1 MPVISLKAHFDG
13 RAIQL
18 DEAVELPC
26 DARLLVTVLDPVLLN
41 ETAKPER
48 LSRARRAN
56 NEAWIQKTRVF
67 AEEVVADDEPRLLV
81 QRGTERRLTAVE
93 YLAIERKA
101 EFRSEYLDGS
111 MFAMQ
116 ESSREHSLIRGNFCG
131 ELAKQLKDRTDEV
144 YTANMRVRV
153 PSGLYTYPDVVVCDA
168 PKFDDDHVDT
178 LLNPL
183 VLIEVLSES
192 TADYDRGTKF
202 KHYRQIKSLREYV
215 LVDQEAAQI
224 EHFVFGDDGKWSL
237 TELVGL
243 DQVLK
248 LNSIECQIPLS
259 EIYRK
264 VTFKEADSGEL
275 P

>member
-1 MPVISLKAHFDG
+1 MERFEWHSRVGLYGISSRDCDVSCQANGSVFERETLTVVVI
-13 RAIQL
+13 
-18 DEAVELPC
+18 EENEMTAV
-26 DARLLVTVLDPVLLN
+26 
-41 ETAKPER
+41 AK
-48 LSRARRAN
+48 
-56 NEAWIQKTRVF
+56 K
-67 AEEVVADDEPRLLV
+67 
-81 QRGTERRLTAVE
+81 RLTAEE

-101 EFRSEYLDGS
+101 EFRSEYFAGE
-111 MFAMQ
+111 MFAM
-116 ESSREHSLIRGNFCG
+116 SGASREHNLIVSNLNREVG
-131 ELAKQLKDRTDEV
+131 EQLKDRPCEIYPSD
-144 YTANMRVRV
+144 MRVRI
-153 PSGLYTYPDVVVCDA
+153 PSGLYTYPDVVVVCGS

-202 KHYRQIKSLREYV
+202 KHYRQITSLREYV
-215 LVDQEAAQI
+215 LVDQEATQI
-224 EHFVFGDDGKWSL
+224 EHFALGGDGKWSL
-237 TELVGL
+237 TEIAGL

-248 LNSIECQIPLS
+248 LNSIECQIPLF